1 MTVGTLL
8 LSALALALQADQGG
22 VQDQAAD
29 PSIKERPICRREGSS
44 GSRMQRRVCHTRA
57 EWQQID
63 AAASPVKGGS
73 PDWIGPIGGK

>member
-22 VQDQAAD
+22 AQDKAAD
-29 PSIKERPICRREGSS
+29 RLQKERPICRSEGRS